1 MNWIIHSLI
10 NIAKLFTI
18 IGLFILSALALPI
31 LAGLFALGLLLGLLR
46 DIEPRFLSSKQLTL
60 RIPHIKLDY
69 FLLLPT
75 KLARIQH
82 AWIQRDRSRF

>member
-10 NIAKLFTI
+10 NVAKLFTI
-18 IGLFILSALALPI
+18 SGLIILSALVVPI
-31 LAGLFALGLLLGLLR
+31 LALIFVLGMLLGFLR
-46 DIEPRFLSSKQLTL
+46 DIEPRFLSNKQLTL
-60 RIPHIKLDY
+60 SFSKIKYDY

-82 AWIQRDRSRF
+82 AWIQRDRYRF